1 MPTPRRFIIKPREQV
16 IGDPNPYHGAR
27 NIMNR
32 WHQWHVM
39 MDFPATRAI
48 EALRVS
54 AHFAAGRGGRVI
66 FKIPLFGYRAPRGN
80 KTGTVTLNGAHTV
93 GAVSLT
99 ITGGSGTLLAG
110 DWISINQTTNV
121 PRAYLV
127 TSSETGGV
135 IGIVPGLRAAERAAI
150 PSPTSTTGPVYRLD
164 GDRRRPRLPS
174 GRAIATARSLPAVR
188 GRVPDRAAGQPVTG
202 GRAGP

>member
-39 MDFPATRAI
+39 MDWPAIRYN
-48 EALRVS
+48 EALRAA
-54 AHFAAGRGGRVI
+54 AHFARSRGGVSI
-66 FKIPLFGYRAPRGN
+66 FKIPLFSYRAKRGT

-99 ITGGSGTLLAG
+99 ITGGSGQLLAG

-135 IGIVPGLRAAERAAI
+135 IGIVPGLRAAEAGGGTVTHFA
-150 PSPTSTTGPVYRLD
+150 TGPVQELD
-164 GDRRRPRLPS
+164 GDRR
-174 GRAIATARSLPAVR
+174 
-188 GRVPDRAAGQPVTG
+188 
-202 GRAGP
+202 